1 MPDAAGVGGWG
12 GGEVP
17 QGQGG
22 QGAGLCMGH
31 GCLLSSGVTLCG
43 RWLQA
48 QRVRLSLDTFCSQE
62 NRCPGAAG
70 QLGQAAVKP
79 PTAVGDLPSASSTG
93 PLRAARHLSVPLASW
108 GPRSETRGRRASGR
122 PHACFHC
129 PGARGRPPAS
139 GWPCLLASVRNR
151 MTAATS
157 APGREQRAAA
167 GLGRAEGERPQRA
180 APPWS
185 PLCGCPSSS
194 PGARGAASRGSDS
207 PVVNQAPRKAL

>member
-31 GCLLSSGVTLCG
+31 GCLLSSGGDPVWPVAAGTAG
-43 RWLQA
+43 S
-48 QRVRLSLDTFCSQE
+48 SL
-62 NRCPGAAG
+62 PGHLLFAGKQVSRAAG

-108 GPRSETRGRRASGR
+108 GPRSGTRGRRASGR
-122 PHACFHC
+122 PHARFHC

-185 PLCGCPSSS
+185 PLC
-194 PGARGAASRGSDS
+194 ARGAASRGSDS

>member
-1 MPDAAGVGGWG
+1 MERSLRDKGGKAQGCAWVTAACS
-12 GGEVP
+12 
-17 QGQGG
+17 
-22 QGAGLCMGH
+22 ARA
-31 GCLLSSGVTLCG
+31 VTLCG

-108 GPRSETRGRRASGR
+108 GPRSGTRGRRASGR
-122 PHACFHC
+122 PHVGFHC